1 MIDISVSKLNK
12 FYGEHHVLR
21 DLTFNIAQGECVGL
35 LGDNGS
41 GKTTLFKI
49 LTGELDYDSGEVLI
63 PSDKRISVVSQIP
76 DFPSGYTVNEVLDSA
91 FSHLKEISEEL
102 RKVEKMM
109 EIYSDRDILEKYD
122 KLSARFEHLGGYDT
136 ETEVNK
142 TCNGLGI
149 PDEMRERI
157 FDSLSGGE
165 KTRIIIARALLQKPD
180 ILLLDEPTNH
190 LDIDAVEWLEGYLPR
205 FGGTVFIISHDR
217 YFIDKCVTRIIELS
231 DGVAEF
237 YPGNYSFYV
246 KEREARYEEQ
256 LKKYKA
262 EQAEI
267 KRLEF
272 TAERMHGWG
281 MGNKKLQV
289 RAFAME
295 KRIERMRKTEK
306 PKEIR
311 SSLHAGFSSAGFW
324 GDNVAKLTGIE
335 KSYGD
340 RVILNDINL
349 TVENGDRIALIGDN
363 GCGKTTL
370 LDIVSCSAS
379 PDRGSVTYN
388 PSIKSAMLPQVI
400 RFADENRTILDTI
413 LYDLNVS
420 TQTARNRL
428 ASFLF
433 FGEEVFDLV
442 STLSGGERSRLKLCE
457 LMAADMNFLL
467 LDEPTNHLDI
477 TSREWIEEAVD
488 SYEGAL
494 LFVSHDRFFISK
506 FANRIWELRDGKI
519 RDFRGSFENYRK
531 TIQLELQRAVEVPS
545 PIREKVEKTKSQN
558 KTNKKLNDKKLR
570 EVEREIAKLEER
582 ISEIE
587 AEIEASASDFEAL
600 SRLYEE
606 NAALSAELEEKM
618 LIWESLYEESV

>member
-12 FYGEHHVLR
+12 FYGDHHVLR
-21 DLTFNIAQGECVGL
+21 DLSFNIESGERVGL

-49 LTGELDYDSGEVLI
+49 LSGELDYDSGDILI
-63 PSDKRISVVSQIP
+63 PKDKTIAVVSQIP
-76 DFPSGYTVNEVLDSA
+76 VYPAGFTVNEVLNSA
-91 FSHLKEISEEL
+91 FSRLEEISAEL
-102 RKVEKMM
+102 RRLEKLM
-109 EIYSDRDILEKYD
+109 EIYSDRDVLSKYD
-122 KLSARFEHLGGYDT
+122 KLSARFQHMGGYDT
-136 ETEVNK
+136 ETQVNK
-142 TCNGLGI
+142 ICNGLGI
-149 PDEMRERI
+149 PLEMRERI
-157 FDSLSGGE
+157 FESLSGGE
-165 KTRIIIARALLQKPD
+165 KTRIVIACALLQDPD

-190 LDIDAVEWLEGYLPR
+190 LDIDAVEWLEDYLPK
-205 FGGTVFIISHDR
+205 FPGTVFIISHDR
-217 YFIDKCVTRIIELS
+217 YFIDKCITRVIELS
-231 DGVAEF
+231 EGIAEF

-246 KEREARYEEQ
+246 KEREARYLEQ
-256 LKKYKA
+256 LKRYKA

-311 SSLHAGFSSAGFW
+311 SSLHAQFNSTGFW
-324 GDNVAKLTGIE
+324 GDNVLKLSGIDKAYDE
-335 KSYGD
+335 K
-340 RVILNDINL
+340 VILSDLNL
-349 TVENGDRIALIGDN
+349 TIENGDRVALIGDN

-370 LDIVSCSAS
+370 LDIISRNSP
-379 PDRGSVTYN
+379 PDRGTVNYN
-388 PSIKSAMLPQVI
+388 PSIKSAILPQVI
-400 RFADENRTILDTI
+400 KFADENRTILDTM

-433 FGEEVFDLV
+433 FGDDVFDRV

-457 LMAADMNFLL
+457 LMASDINFLM

-477 TSREWIEEAVD
+477 TSREWIEEAIHSFD
-488 SYEGAL
+488 GAL

-506 FANRIWELRDGKI
+506 FANRIWELRDGVI
-519 RDFRGSFENYRK
+519 YDFKGSFDEYRK
-531 TIQLELQRAVEVPS
+531 EKQLESERTVTEVQAIPKKDK
-545 PIREKVEKTKSQN
+545 PKQAQ

-570 EVEREIAKLEER
+570 EVEREIAKIEAR

-587 AEIEASASDFEAL
+587 NEIQEKSSDFEAL
-600 SRLYEE
+600 SKLYEE
-606 NAALSAELEEKM
+606 NTALNSELEEKM
-618 LIWESLYEESV
+618 LLWESLYE

>member
-12 FYGEHHVLR
+12 FFGEHHVLR
-21 DLTFNIAQGECVGL
+21 DLTFNIERGERVGL

-49 LTGELDYDSGEVLI
+49 LCGECDYDSGEVLI
-63 PSDKRISVVSQIP
+63 PSDRTIAVVSQIP
-76 DFPSGYTVNEVLDSA
+76 DYPAGYTVNDVLNSA
-91 FSHLKEISEEL
+91 FTRLDEISSEL
-102 RKVEKMM
+102 RSLEKMM
-109 EIYSDRDILEKYD
+109 EIYSDADVLARYD
-122 KLSARFEHLGGYDT
+122 KLSAKFEHMGGYDV
-136 ETEVNK
+136 ETEINK

-149 PDEMRERI
+149 PQEMRQRI
-157 FDSLSGGE
+157 FDTLSGGE
-165 KTRIIIARALLQKPD
+165 KTRIVIACALLQNPD

-190 LDIDAVEWLEGYLPR
+190 LDIDAVEWLEEYLPR
-205 FGGTVFIISHDR
+205 FDGTVFIISHDR
-217 YFIDKCVTRIIELS
+217 YFIDKCITRIIEIS
-231 DGVAEF
+231 DGTAEF

-256 LKKYKA
+256 LKRYKA

-281 MGNKKLQV
+281 LGNKKLQV

-311 SSLHAGFSSAGFW
+311 STLNAEFRSAGFW
-324 GDNVAKLTGIE
+324 GDNVLKLTGIDKAYGE
-335 KSYGD
+335 KTLFSD
-340 RVILNDINL
+340 LNL
-349 TVENGDRIALIGDN
+349 TIENGDRIALIGDN
-363 GCGKTTL
+363 GSGKTTL
-370 LDIVSCSAS
+370 IDIISRNSS

-400 RFADENRTILDTI
+400 QFEDESRSILDTM
-413 LYDLNVS
+413 LYDLNIS

-433 FGEEVFDLV
+433 FGDEVFDCV
-442 STLSGGERSRLKLCE
+442 RTLSGGERSRLKLCE
-457 LMAADMNFLL
+457 LMAADINFLM

-477 TSREWIEEAVD
+477 TSREWIEEAVL
-488 SYEGAL
+488 SYDGAL
-494 LFVSHDRFFISK
+494 LFVSHDRFFISR
-506 FANRIWELRDGKI
+506 FANRIWELRNGTI
-519 RDFRGSFENYRK
+519 YDFKGSYDEYRREK
-531 TIQLELQRAVEVPS
+531 QLEQQNSSPS
-545 PIREKVEKTKSQN
+545 PARQKTEKPKSQP
-558 KTNKKLNDKKLR
+558 KQNKKLNDKKIR
-570 EVEREIAKLEER
+570 EIEREISKLEVR
-582 ISEIE
+582 ISELE
-587 AEIEASASDFEAL
+587 AEIEDCASDFEAL
-600 SRLYEE
+600 SKLYEE
-606 NAALSAELEEKM
+606 NSALNAELEEKM

>member
-21 DLTFNIAQGECVGL
+21 DVTFNIEQGERVGL

-49 LTGELDYDSGEVLI
+49 LSGELDYDSGEVVI
-63 PSDKRISVVSQIP
+63 PQGRRIAVVSQIP
-76 DFPSGYTVNEVLDSA
+76 DYPAGASVNDVLASA
-91 FSHLKEISEEL
+91 FAHLDEISAEL
-102 RKVEKMM
+102 RRLEKMM
-109 EIYSDRDILEKYD
+109 EVYSDADLLSRYD
-122 KLSARFEHLGGYDT
+122 RLSSRFEHMGGYDT
-136 ETEVNK
+136 ETEISK

-149 PDEMRERI
+149 PQEMRERI
-157 FDSLSGGE
+157 FDTLSGGE
-165 KTRIIIARALLQKPD
+165 KTRIVIACALLQDPD

-190 LDIDAVEWLEGYLPR
+190 LDIDAVEWLEDYLPKFR
-205 FGGTVFIISHDR
+205 GTVFIISHDR
-217 YFIDKCVTRIIELS
+217 YFIDKCITRVIELS

-246 KEREARYEEQ
+246 EEREARYEEQ
-256 LKKYKA
+256 LRRYKA

-281 MGNKKLQV
+281 MGNKRLQV
-289 RAFAME
+289 RAFAIE

-311 SSLHAGFSSAGFW
+311 SSLHAQFSSTGFW
-324 GDNVAKLTGIE
+324 GDNVAKLANIDKAYGE
-335 KSYGD
+335 K
-340 RVILNDINL
+340 ILFQDLSL
-349 TVENGDRIALIGDN
+349 TIENGDRIALIGDN

-370 LDIVSCSAS
+370 LDIIARISQ

-388 PSIKSAMLPQVI
+388 PSVKSALLPQVI
-400 RFADENRTILDTI
+400 RFADENRTILDTV

-433 FGEEVFDLV
+433 FGDEVFDRV

-457 LMAADMNFLL
+457 LMAANINFLM

-477 TSREWIEEAVD
+477 TSREWIEEAVAEFD
-488 SYEGAL
+488 GAL
-494 LFVSHDRFFISK
+494 LFVSHDRFFISR
-506 FANRIWELRDGKI
+506 FANRIWELRDGVI
-519 RDFRGSFENYRK
+519 YDFKGTFDAYR
-531 TIQLELQRAVEVPS
+531 
-545 PIREKVEKTKSQN
+545 REKQLARERISADAPQPKREEKSKPQA
-558 KTNKKLNDKKLR
+558 KPNKKQNDKKIR
-570 EVEREIAKLEER
+570 EIEREISKLEER
-582 ISEIE
+582 ISEID
-587 AEIEASASDFEAL
+587 AEIQISASDFEAL

-606 NAALSAELEEKM
+606 RETLNTELEEKM
-618 LIWESLYEESV
+618 TIWESLFD

>member
-12 FYGEHHVLR
+12 YYGEHHVLR
-21 DLTFNIAQGECVGL
+21 DLTFNIESGERVGL

-49 LTGELDYDSGEVLI
+49 LSGELDYDSGDILI
-63 PSDKRISVVSQIP
+63 PKDKTIAVVSQIP
-76 DFPSGYTVNEVLDSA
+76 VYPAGYTVNEVLNSA
-91 FSHLKEISEEL
+91 FSRLEEISSEMRRL
-102 RKVEKMM
+102 EKLM
-109 EIYSDRDILEKYD
+109 EIYSDRDVLAKYD
-122 KLSARFEHLGGYDT
+122 KLSARFQHMGGYDT
-136 ETEVNK
+136 ETQINK
-142 TCNGLGI
+142 ICNGLGI
-149 PDEMRERI
+149 PREMRERI
-157 FDSLSGGE
+157 FESLSGGE
-165 KTRIIIARALLQKPD
+165 KTRIVIACALLQDPD

-190 LDIDAVEWLEGYLPR
+190 LDIDAVEWLEDYLPK
-205 FGGTVFIISHDR
+205 FPGTVFIISHDR
-217 YFIDKCVTRIIELS
+217 YFIDKCITRVIELS

-246 KEREARYEEQ
+246 KEREARYLEQ
-256 LKKYKA
+256 LKRYKA

-295 KRIERMRKTEK
+295 KRIERMRQTEK

-311 SSLHAGFSSAGFW
+311 SSLHAQFNSTGFW
-324 GDNVAKLTGIE
+324 GDNVLKLSGIE
-335 KSYGD
+335 KAYD
-340 RVILNDINL
+340 DKIIINDLNI
-349 TVENGDRIALIGDN
+349 TIENGDRIALIGDN

-370 LDIVSCSAS
+370 LDIISRTSP
-379 PDRGSVTYN
+379 PDRGTVNYN
-388 PSIKSAMLPQVI
+388 PSVKSAILPQVI
-400 RFADENRTILDTI
+400 KFADENRTILDTM

-433 FGEEVFDLV
+433 FGDDVFDRV

-457 LMAADMNFLL
+457 LMAADINFLM

-477 TSREWIEEAVD
+477 TSREWIEEAVHSFD
-488 SYEGAL
+488 GAL

-506 FANRIWELRDGKI
+506 FANRIWELRDGAI
-519 RDFRGSFENYRK
+519 YDFKGSFDEYRREK
-531 TIQLELQRAVEVPS
+531 QLEAERTPAPVSQA
-545 PIREKVEKTKSQN
+545 EKKEKPKQAP

-570 EVEREIAKLEER
+570 EVEREISKIEER
-582 ISEIE
+582 I
-587 AEIEASASDFEAL
+587 AEIESEIQEKTSDFEAL
-600 SRLYEE
+600 SALYEE
-606 NAALSAELEEKM
+606 NTVLNSELEEKM
-618 LIWESLYEESV
+618 LLWESLYE

>member
-21 DLTFNIAQGECVGL
+21 DITFNIEQGERVGL

-49 LTGELDYDSGEVLI
+49 LSGELDYDSGEVVI
-63 PSDKRISVVSQIP
+63 PQGRRIAVVSQIP
-76 DFPSGYTVNEVLDSA
+76 DYPAGASVNDVLASA
-91 FSHLKEISEEL
+91 FAHLDEMSAEL
-102 RKVEKMM
+102 RRLEKMM
-109 EIYSDRDILEKYD
+109 EVYSDADLLSRYD
-122 KLSARFEHLGGYDT
+122 RLSSRFEHMGGYDT
-136 ETEVNK
+136 ETEISK

-149 PDEMRERI
+149 PQEMRERI
-157 FDSLSGGE
+157 FDTLSGGE
-165 KTRIIIARALLQKPD
+165 KTRIVIACALLQDPD

-190 LDIDAVEWLEGYLPR
+190 LDIDAVEWLEDYLPKFR
-205 FGGTVFIISHDR
+205 GTVFIISHDR
-217 YFIDKCVTRIIELS
+217 YFIDKCITRVIELS

-246 KEREARYEEQ
+246 EEREARYEEQ
-256 LKKYKA
+256 LRRYKA

-281 MGNKKLQV
+281 MGNKRLQV
-289 RAFAME
+289 RAFAIE

-311 SSLHAGFSSAGFW
+311 SSLHAQFSSTGFW
-324 GDNVAKLTGIE
+324 GDNVAKLANIDKAYGE
-335 KSYGD
+335 K
-340 RVILNDINL
+340 ILFQDLSL
-349 TVENGDRIALIGDN
+349 TIENGDRIALIGDN

-370 LDIVSCSAS
+370 LDIIARISQ

-388 PSIKSAMLPQVI
+388 PSVKSALLPQVI
-400 RFADENRTILDTI
+400 RFADENRTILDTV

-433 FGEEVFDLV
+433 FGDDVFDRV

-457 LMAADMNFLL
+457 LMAANINFLM

-477 TSREWIEEAVD
+477 TSREWIEEAVAEFD
-488 SYEGAL
+488 GAL
-494 LFVSHDRFFISK
+494 LFVSHDRFFISR
-506 FANRIWELRDGKI
+506 FANRIWELRDGVI
-519 RDFRGSFENYRK
+519 YDFKGTFDAYR
-531 TIQLELQRAVEVPS
+531 
-545 PIREKVEKTKSQN
+545 REKQLARERISAAAPQPKREEKSKPQA
-558 KTNKKLNDKKLR
+558 KPNKKQNDKKIR
-570 EVEREIAKLEER
+570 EIEREISKLEER
-582 ISEIE
+582 ISEID
-587 AEIEASASDFEAL
+587 AEIQISASDFEAL

-606 NAALSAELEEKM
+606 RETLNTELEEKM
-618 LIWESLYEESV
+618 TIWESLFD

>member
-21 DLTFNIAQGECVGL
+21 DLTFNIERGERVGL

-49 LTGELDYDSGEVLI
+49 LSGQLDYDSGEVLI
-63 PSDKRISVVSQIP
+63 PSDRRIAVVSQIP
-76 DFPSGYTVNEVLDSA
+76 DYPFGYTVNQVLASA
-91 FSHLKEISEEL
+91 FSRLDEITAEL
-102 RKVEKMM
+102 RSLEKTM
-109 EIYSDRDILEKYD
+109 EIYSDADVLSRYD
-122 KLSARFEHLGGYDT
+122 KLTAKFEHMGGYNI
-136 ETEVNK
+136 ETEISK

-149 PDEMRERI
+149 SEEMRERI
-157 FDSLSGGE
+157 FDTLSGGE
-165 KTRIIIARALLQKPD
+165 KTRILIACALLQDPD

-190 LDIDAVEWLEGYLPR
+190 LDIDAVEWLEEYLPR
-205 FGGTVFIISHDR
+205 FRGTVFIISHDR
-217 YFIDKCVTRIIELS
+217 YFIDKCITRVIELS
-231 DGVAEF
+231 DGNAEF

-289 RAFAME
+289 RAFAIE
-295 KRIERMRKTEK
+295 KRIERIRKTEK
-306 PKEIR
+306 PKEIHSAMHNR
-311 SSLHAGFSSAGFW
+311 FNSLNFH
-324 GDNVAKLTGIE
+324 GDNVLKLSGID
-335 KSYGD
+335 KAYD
-340 RVILNDINL
+340 DKILFNNL
-349 TVENGDRIALIGDN
+349 SLTIENGDRIALIGDN

-370 LDIVSCSAS
+370 LDIIARNAS
-379 PDRGSVTYN
+379 PDSGSVTYN

-400 RFADENRTILDTI
+400 KFANEDRSILDTV

-433 FGEEVFDLV
+433 FGDEVFDCV
-442 STLSGGERSRLKLCE
+442 KTLSGGERSRLKLCE
-457 LMAADMNFLL
+457 LMSADINFLM

-477 TSREWIEEAVD
+477 TSREWIESAVED
-488 SYEGAL
+488 FDGAL
-494 LFVSHDRFFISK
+494 LFVSHDRFFIKK
-506 FANRIWELRDGKI
+506 FANRIWELRDGVI
-519 RDFRGSFENYRK
+519 FDYRGSFDAYR
-531 TIQLELQRAVEVPS
+531 QELQLRRQAPVQAVTAH
-545 PIREKVEKTKSQN
+545 EKKEKK
-558 KTNKKLNDKKLR
+558 KAPNKKINDKKLR
-570 EVEREIAKLEER
+570 DIEREISKLEER

-587 AEIEASASDFEAL
+587 KEIEASASDFEVL
-600 SRLYEE
+600 SKLYEE
-606 NAALSAELEEKM
+606 NTALNASLEEKM
-618 LIWESLYEESV
+618 LIWEGLYEESI

>member
-12 FYGEHHVLR
+12 YYGEHHVLR
-21 DLTFNIAQGECVGL
+21 DLTFNIESGERVGL

-49 LTGELDYDSGEVLI
+49 LSGELDYDSGDILI
-63 PSDKRISVVSQIP
+63 PKDKTIAVVSQIP
-76 DFPSGYTVNEVLDSA
+76 VYPAGFTVNEVLNSA
-91 FSHLKEISEEL
+91 FSRLEEISAEL
-102 RKVEKMM
+102 RRLEKMM
-109 EIYSDRDILEKYD
+109 EIYSDRDVLSKYD
-122 KLSARFEHLGGYDT
+122 KLSARFQHMGGYDT
-136 ETEVNK
+136 ETQVNK
-142 TCNGLGI
+142 ICNGLGI
-149 PDEMRERI
+149 PKEMRERI

-165 KTRIIIARALLQKPD
+165 KTRIVIACALLQNPD

-190 LDIDAVEWLEGYLPR
+190 LDIDAVEWLEDYLPK
-205 FGGTVFIISHDR
+205 FPGTVFIISHDR
-217 YFIDKCVTRIIELS
+217 YFIDKCITRVIELS
-231 DGVAEF
+231 EGVAEF

-246 KEREARYEEQ
+246 QEREARYLEQ
-256 LKKYKA
+256 LKRYKA

-311 SSLHAGFSSAGFW
+311 SALHAQFNSTGFW
-324 GDNVAKLTGIE
+324 GDNVLKLSGIE
-335 KSYGD
+335 KSYD
-340 RVILNDINL
+340 EKVILNDL
-349 TVENGDRIALIGDN
+349 TLTIENGDRIALIGDN

-370 LDIVSCSAS
+370 LDIISRNSS
-379 PDRGSVTYN
+379 PDRGTVNYN
-388 PSIKSAMLPQVI
+388 PSIKSAILPQVI
-400 RFADENRTILDTI
+400 KFADESRTILDTM
-413 LYDLNVS
+413 LYDLNIS

-433 FGEEVFDLV
+433 FGDDVFDKV
-442 STLSGGERSRLKLCE
+442 NTLSGGERSRLKLCE
-457 LMAADMNFLL
+457 LMAADINFLM

-477 TSREWIEEAVD
+477 TSREWIEEAVHSFD
-488 SYEGAL
+488 GAL

-506 FANRIWELRDGKI
+506 FANRIWELRDGVI
-519 RDFRGSFENYRK
+519 YDFKGSFDEFRK
-531 TIQLELQRAVEVPS
+531 EKQLEAERTSVVVQS
-545 PIREKVEKTKSQN
+545 SEKKEKTKPVQ

-570 EVEREIAKLEER
+570 EVEREISKIEER
-582 ISEIE
+582 I
-587 AEIEASASDFEAL
+587 AEIETEIQENSSDFESL
-600 SRLYEE
+600 SKLYEE
-606 NAALSAELEEKM
+606 NTALNSELEEKM
-618 LIWESLYEESV
+618 LLWESLYE

>member
-12 FYGEHHVLR
+12 FFGDNHILR
-21 DLTFNIAQGECVGL
+21 DLTFNIQSGERVGL

-49 LTGELDYDSGEVLI
+49 LSGELDYDSGDVMIRKGCETA
-63 PSDKRISVVSQIP
+63 VVSQIP
-76 DFPSGYTVNEVLDSA
+76 EYPAGYTVCDVLHTA
-91 FSHLKEISEEL
+91 FSRIQSISEKMRDTEEL
-102 RKVEKMM
+102 MKTDSSPETLR
-109 EIYSDRDILEKYD
+109 SYD
-122 KLSARFEHLGGYDT
+122 ELSHEFERLGGYRV
-136 ETEVNK
+136 ETEISK

-149 PDEMRERI
+149 PQDMMSRS

-165 KTRIIIARALLQKPD
+165 KTRISIACALLKNPD

-190 LDIDAVEWLEGYLPR
+190 LDIDAVEWLEAYLPTFR
-205 FGGTVFIISHDR
+205 GTVFIISHDR

-231 DGVAEF
+231 DGAAEF
-237 YPGNYSFYV
+237 YPGNYSFYL

-256 LKKYKA
+256 LKKYKS

-289 RAFAME
+289 RAFAIE

-306 PKEIR
+306 PKNIHSEMK
-311 SSLHAGFSSAGFW
+311 SGFNSAGLW
-324 GDNVAKLTGIE
+324 GDNVLTLNGIE
-335 KSYGD
+335 KAYGERTLFSGLD
-340 RVILNDINL
+340 L
-349 TVENGDRIALIGDN
+349 TIENGDRIALIGDN

-370 LDIVSCSAS
+370 LDIIAKNSP
-379 PDRGSVTYN
+379 PDRGSVSYS
-388 PSIKSAMLPQVI
+388 PSIKSALLPQTVK
-400 RFADENRTILDTI
+400 FANESRSVLDTM

-433 FGEEVFDLV
+433 FGDDVFDSV

-457 LMAADMNFLL
+457 IMAGDINFLM

-477 TSREWIEEAVD
+477 SSREWLEEAVENFD
-488 SYEGAL
+488 GAL
-494 LFVSHDRFFISK
+494 LFVSHDRYFINR
-506 FANRIWELRDGKI
+506 FANRIWELRGGTI
-519 RDFRGSFENYRK
+519 YDFSGTFESYRNK
-531 TIQLELQRAVEVPS
+531 RRLESVSRPAAKAVSSE
-545 PIREKVEKTKSQN
+545 EKPKN
-558 KTNKKLNDKKLR
+558 KPNKKINDKKIR
-570 EVEREIAKLEER
+570 ETEREIEKLEER
-582 ISEIE
+582 ISEKE
-587 AEIEASASDFEAL
+587 NEIALSASDFEAL
-600 SRLYEE
+600 SRLYDERS
-606 NAALSAELEEKM
+606 ALEAELDTKM
-618 LIWESLYEESV
+618 KLWESLIDSV

>member
-21 DLTFNIAQGECVGL
+21 DVTFNIEQGERVGL

-49 LTGELDYDSGEVLI
+49 LSGELDYDSGEVVI
-63 PSDKRISVVSQIP
+63 PQGRRIAVVSQIP
-76 DFPSGYTVNEVLDSA
+76 DYPAGASVNDVLASA
-91 FSHLKEISEEL
+91 FAHLDEISAEL
-102 RKVEKMM
+102 RRLEKMM
-109 EIYSDRDILEKYD
+109 EVYSDADLLSRYD
-122 KLSARFEHLGGYDT
+122 RLSSRFEHMGGYDT
-136 ETEVNK
+136 ETEISK

-149 PDEMRERI
+149 PQEMRERI
-157 FDSLSGGE
+157 FDTLSGGE
-165 KTRIIIARALLQKPD
+165 KTRIVIACALLQDPD

-190 LDIDAVEWLEGYLPR
+190 LDIDAVEWLEDYLPKFR
-205 FGGTVFIISHDR
+205 GTVFIISHDR
-217 YFIDKCVTRIIELS
+217 YFIDKCITRVIELS

-246 KEREARYEEQ
+246 EEREARYEEQ
-256 LKKYKA
+256 LRRYKA

-281 MGNKKLQV
+281 MGNKRLQV
-289 RAFAME
+289 RAFAIE

-311 SSLHAGFSSAGFW
+311 SSLHAQFSSTGFW
-324 GDNVAKLTGIE
+324 GDNVAKLANIDKAYGE
-335 KSYGD
+335 K
-340 RVILNDINL
+340 ILFQDLSL
-349 TVENGDRIALIGDN
+349 TIENGDRIALIGDN

-370 LDIVSCSAS
+370 LDIIARISQ

-388 PSIKSAMLPQVI
+388 PSVKSALLPQVI
-400 RFADENRTILDTI
+400 RFADENRTILDTV

-433 FGEEVFDLV
+433 FGDEVFDRV

-457 LMAADMNFLL
+457 LMAANINFLM

-477 TSREWIEEAVD
+477 TSREWIEEAVAEFD
-488 SYEGAL
+488 GAL
-494 LFVSHDRFFISK
+494 LFVSHDRFFISR
-506 FANRIWELRDGKI
+506 FANRIWELRDGVI
-519 RDFRGSFENYRK
+519 YDFKGTFDAYR
-531 TIQLELQRAVEVPS
+531 
-545 PIREKVEKTKSQN
+545 REKQLARERISAASPQPKREEKSKPQA
-558 KTNKKLNDKKLR
+558 KPNKKQNDKKIR
-570 EVEREIAKLEER
+570 EIEREISKLEER
-582 ISEIE
+582 ISEID
-587 AEIEASASDFEAL
+587 AEIQISASDFEAL

-606 NAALSAELEEKM
+606 RETLNTELEEKM
-618 LIWESLYEESV
+618 TIWESLFD